1 MVFLV
6 LTHQCVGTLV
16 FEGCW
21 RLEGFGGA
29 GMGLRG
35 GLVASRRVAW
45 KMLLLLLFFWEMDG
59 TWKQIFEGSWGLRVC
74 TLFLSRC
81 RTGYK

>member
-1 MVFLV
+1 MCCF
-6 LTHQCVGTLV
+6 GTDPSMCWYPYS

-21 RLEGFGGA
+21 RLEGFWGV

-45 KMLLLLLFFWEMDG
+45 KMLLLLLFWEMDG
-59 TWKQIFEGSWGLRVC
+59 TW
-74 TLFLSRC
+74 T
-81 RTGYK
+81 